1 MIKNLR
7 AFQIAYIPPTDIKG
21 ARISIKD
28 LRNNKRKIIAYDYA
42 VNTKE
47 TAVNYLK
54 KLGISILYSFE
65 TEKFYFLLSDNFEKT
80 I

>member
-28 LRNNKRKIIAYDYA
+28 LRHNKRKIIAYDYA

-47 TAVNYLK
+47 TAINYLQSA
-54 KLGISILYSFE
+54 GIPILYSFE